1 MNVIERWHELV
12 EKADPSLLDELLAP
26 DCVFHSPVVHT
37 PQHGAELT
45 RLYLTGA
52 MHVLGAGDGFR
63 YEREIIGESNACLE
77 FVTEVDGII
86 INGVDLIAWNQAGQI
101 TDFKVMIRPLKAIN
115 LLHGKMK
122 SMLEQLSDGF
132 RPQGQ

>member
-1 MNVIERWHELV
+1 MNVIERWHEV
-12 EKADPSLLDELLAP
+12 VDQADAALLDELLAP

-37 PQHGAELT
+37 PQEGAELT
-45 RLYLTGA
+45 KLYLTGA
-52 MHVLGAGDGFR
+52 MHVLGAGGEFH
-63 YEREIIGESNACLE
+63 YEREIISDGQACLE
-77 FVTEVDGII
+77 FVTVVDGIT
-86 INGVDLIAWNQAGQI
+86 INGVDLISWNEVGQI

-122 SMLEQLSDGF
+122 AMLEQLADGF